1 MHPFFLASLTLMSPV
16 GGRGAGEIFSGAS
29 GEDEREEDE
38 GEGEEETAEEEL
50 SMLDEDAARR

>member
-1 MHPFFLASLTLMSPV
+1 MSPV